1 MNFLAH
7 AWLAGESPALVVGGV
22 FGDWVKGPLP
32 GTLPADLARGVAL
45 HRAIDAFAET
55 HPAFRASRARV
66 SAARRRYAG
75 VLVDIFWDHLLARD
89 WALHAGGPLASY
101 CAGVYRQLSARRA
114 DLPASA
120 HLALELMARE
130 DWLGSYAGLEGIAD
144 VLARMG
150 RRARQPNP
158 LAGAEVEFV
167 ADPEG
172 FAQDFSD
179 WLPDARRFVAEWLDG
194 RGRIGPVGGA

>member
-1 MNFLAH
+1 A
-7 AWLAGESPALVVGGV
+7 P
-22 FGDWVKGPLP
+22 
-32 GTLPADLARGVAL
+32 
-45 HRAIDAFAET
+45 
-55 HPAFRASRARV
+55 
-66 SAARRRYAG
+66 
-75 VLVDIFWDHLLARD
+75 
-89 WALHAGGPLASY
+89 Y
-101 CAGVYRQLSARRA
+101 CAGVYRQLAARRA

-120 HLALELMARE
+120 HLALERMARE

-167 ADPEG
+167 ADPAG
-172 FAQDFSD
+172 FAQDFAD

>member
-45 HRAIDAFAET
+45 RRAIDAFAET

-66 SAARRRYAG
+66 SSARRRYAG

-89 WALHAGGPLASY
+89 WALHAEGPLAPY
-101 CAGVYRQLSARRA
+101 CAGVYRQLAARRA

-120 HLALELMARE
+120 HLALERMARE
-130 DWLGSYAGLEGIAD
+130 DWLGSYAGLEASRTCSRAWAGGRASPTRSR
-144 VLARMG
+144 ARRWSSWLI
-150 RRARQPNP
+150 RRASRRTSPTGCRMP
-158 LAGAEVEFV
+158 GASSRS
-167 ADPEG
+167 G
-172 FAQDFSD
+172 
-179 WLPDARRFVAEWLDG
+179 
-194 RGRIGPVGGA
+194 